1 MVAAHSCR
9 RDSRLATLV
18 IAPAR
23 HLMLQTF
30 ISILIQKERLRI
42 PWTPSVLKA

>member
-1 MVAAHSCR
+1 MVAVHSCR
-9 RDSRLATLV
+9 RDSRLAALV

-30 ISILIQKERLRI
+30 ISILIHKERLRY
-42 PWTPSVLKA
+42 PWTPFALKA